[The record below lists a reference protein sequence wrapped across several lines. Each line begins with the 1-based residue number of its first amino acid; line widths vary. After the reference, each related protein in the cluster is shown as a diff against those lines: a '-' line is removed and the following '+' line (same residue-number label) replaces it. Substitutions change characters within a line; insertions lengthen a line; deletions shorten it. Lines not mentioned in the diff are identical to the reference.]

1 MKIVKTKVKKGKVF
15 SKGLLIT
22 FSILIFFIA
31 IISGGIWYWNAHKK
45 AMIKNKMQTTVREK
59 SNGLY
64 RIKYDSLEMD
74 EIAGNLSISNMNLTY
89 DSAHYIDLVKLG
101 KEPSILLNIHIPEIS
116 VVGVQ
121 TPRALISNEIV
132 GRKLELKNP
141 VINIIYT
148 NAGND
153 STPVVPQKELYAQ
166 ILGELDLIQADTVLI
181 SSAQITTSS
190 WRSKKTTIQIQ
201 DVSITLM
208 NVKIDSIS
216 NADISRM
223 LFAKDVNITCGKL
236 TWPSADKFYN
246 FSADSLSLSSARKYF
261 FIKSFR
267 LIPILNEDAFVK
279 TLPIQDDRFDLSISN
294 IQLRNLNMQ
303 QLFEQNLVA
312 DSMLIGDAD
321 FKIFCDLGI
330 PHEKKN
336 RVGTYPQQVIE
347 KIPMPFRIGKIIMAN
362 GFIEYKEK
370 SKINRESGKVQFY
383 HVYADINNFTN
394 DKKVIALNNVMT
406 LDMSSSFLNKT
417 PFKVNWLFYLLD
429 PKGRFDLK
437 GTVGPIDGK
446 LLNSFAEP
454 MGDISI
460 KKGTINVAEFNLHGN
475 DYNMDGSVKM
485 LYQDLKVTMLKQD
498 RRLNGKHK
506 KPMLSLLAN
515 ILLINSNP
523 KKDEEPRE
531 AKVYL
536 DRDLNHTIFNFSWL
550 TVLKG
555 IRETVGIKQ

>member
-1 MKIVKTKVKKGKVF
+1 MKILKTKGKKARF
-15 SKGLLIT
+15 ISKRLLVT
-22 FSILIFFIA
+22 LSILIFFIA
-31 IISGGIWYWNAHKK
+31 IISSGIWYWNAHKK

-64 RIKYDSLEMD
+64 KIKYDSLQMD
-74 EIAGNLSISNMNLTY
+74 EIAGDLSISNMNLTY
-89 DSAHYIDLVKLG
+89 DSTRYTDLVRMG
-101 KEPSILLNIHIPEIS
+101 KEPSILLNIHIPEIT

-181 SSAQITTSS
+181 SNAQITTSS
-190 WRSKKTTIQIQ
+190 WRSKKTTIQIK

-246 FSADSLSLSSARKYF
+246 FRADSLSLSTARKQL

-267 LIPILNEDAFVK
+267 VIPILNEDAFVK
-279 TLPIQDDRFDLSISN
+279 TLPIQDDRFDLSIRN
-294 IQLRNLNMQ
+294 IQLQNINMQ
-303 QLFEQNLVA
+303 QLFEQNLIA
-312 DSMLIGDAD
+312 DSMLVGAAD

-336 RVGTYPQQVIE
+336 RVGTYPQEMIE
-347 KIPMPFRIGKIIMAN
+347 KISMPFRIGKINISN
-362 GFIEYKEK
+362 GFIEYKER
-370 SKINRESGKVQFY
+370 SKVNRQSGKVQFY
-383 HVYADINNFTN
+383 QVNASISNFTN
-394 DKKVIALNNVMT
+394 DKKVIAVNNVMT
-406 LDMSSSFLNKT
+406 LDMNSRFLNKT
-417 PFKVNWLFYLLD
+417 PFEVNWLFYLLD
-429 PKGRFDLK
+429 PKGRFDVK
-437 GTVGPIDGK
+437 GSFGPIDGN
-446 LLNSFAEP
+446 LLNSFSEP

-460 KKGTINVAEFNLHGN
+460 KRGTINVAEFNLQGN
-475 DYNMDGSVKM
+475 DYNMDGNVKM
-485 LYQDLKVTMLKQD
+485 LYQDLNVTMLKQD

-515 ILLINSNP
+515 ILMINSNP
-523 KKDEEPRE
+523 KKNEEPRE
-531 AKVYL
+531 ANVYL

-555 IRETVGIKQ
+555 IREIVGIKQ

>member
-1 MKIVKTKVKKGKVF
+1 MEIVETKVKK
-15 SKGLLIT
+15 SKGISKRLLIT
-22 FSILIFFIA
+22 LSILIFFIA

-45 AMIKNKMQTTVREK
+45 AMIKNKMQTTVRKK
-59 SNGLY
+59 SDGLY
-64 RIKYDSLEMD
+64 KIKYDSLEMD
-74 EIAGNLSISNMNLTY
+74 EIAGDLSISNMNLTY
-89 DSAHYIDLVKLG
+89 DSTRYMDLVKLG

-148 NAGND
+148 SAGND